1 LCIDAA
7 SCTLDH
13 GRMRFLKRKAK
24 PVRRCPNC
32 RERLPGGA
40 KRCEMCGEL
49 LQLERDR
56 EGLAARASVRMH
68 GF

>member
-1 LCIDAA
+1 
-7 SCTLDH
+7 
-13 GRMRFLKRKAK
+13 MRFLRRKPK
-24 PVRRCPNC
+24 PVQRCPNC
-32 RERLPGGA
+32 RERLPDGA

-56 EGLAARASVRMH
+56 EALAASASVRMH